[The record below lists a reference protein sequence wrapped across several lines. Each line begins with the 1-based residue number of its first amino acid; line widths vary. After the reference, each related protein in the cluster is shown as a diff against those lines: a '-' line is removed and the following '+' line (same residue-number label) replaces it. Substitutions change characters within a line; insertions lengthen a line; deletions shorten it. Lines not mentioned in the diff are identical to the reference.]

1 MSTKRIIKKVLSES
15 KKKKEEEDHHK
26 KLQELD
32 RDILMDYIM
41 SGGDPDEKF
50 AEFLLK
56 ANNIPVWPET
66 IGFFKELLRLNEN
79 LDTNKPEDIIIP
91 KIKDFKVYY
100 KVEQK
105 QWRMDYWV
113 VPVKA
118 YSDDEVQERLGDDI
132 EYWNGDN
139 YDYEITDSDTLDI
152 NVSDIVEE

>member
-100 KVEQK
+100 RVEMK
-105 QWRMDYWV
+105 QWRTDYWV